1 MRSRLVFSIIGFA
14 ALAVPVV
21 AQAQNIESVTSLI
34 SSLVNYSI
42 GILIGVAIIAFFWGL
57 ISYMFKTKGDQ
68 EGRKTATNLMVWGI
82 LAIFIMLS
90 VFGLVRLLQN
100 TFGVGGGSLQQV
112 GGAPSIGDNRI
123 KQQQR

>member
-14 ALAVPVV
+14 TLAVPLV
-21 AQAQNIESVTSLI
+21 AQAQNIEGITSLI

-57 ISYMFKTKGDQ
+57 ISYMFKSKGDA
-68 EGRKTATNLMVWGI
+68 EGRKNATNLMVWGI

-100 TFGVGGGSLQQV
+100 TFGVGGGNLQQV

-123 KQQQR
+123 KPQQR